1 MNNYVDSDGVENVAV
16 GIVRF
21 AKRDFIKG
29 AKILYKIFKRIPEEV
44 ELLNDKAHKTLAHL
58 RDVRLT
64 YDSWRFVKR
73 DPYEMFGEIGE
84 KSIINSWK
92 MDAIVEYH
100 KDLYMDGATIA
111 YQAGFEKKKKNIH
124 ELSKSTV
131 KKKYIKDKS
140 VLDNFFT
147 SRDYILNLS
156 NGAEILEELN
166 LKAYERSKR
175 KPKTGAGRSYVAEQ
189 RKKER
194 EKNKLKAV
202 ELRDSGMSIEEIA
215 RHMDV
220 GKECIRRYFREID
233 SK

>member
-21 AKRDFIKG
+21 AKKDFIKG

-73 DPYEMFGEIGE
+73 DPYEMFGEVGE
-84 KSIINSWK
+84 KAVINSWK
-92 MDAIVEYH
+92 SDAIIEYH
-100 KDLYMDGATIA
+100 KDLYINGAAIA
-111 YQAGFEKKKKNIH
+111 YQSGFVKKRKDLH
-124 ELSKSTV
+124 ELSNSTL

-140 VLDNFFT
+140 ALDDFT
-147 SRDYILNLS
+147 MAKDYILNLPD
-156 NGAEILEELN
+156 GTKIIEELN
-166 LKAYERSKR
+166 SGAYERAKR
-175 KPKTGAGRSYVAEQ
+175 RNRKGYVPSIYEM

-194 EKNKLKAV
+194 DKNKARAL
-202 ELRDSGMSIEEIA
+202 ELRDAGISLKAIA
-215 RHMDV
+215 KSMDLQESTV
-220 GKECIRRYFREID
+220 KKYFREID